1 MLKWQSQIYSMY
13 MLDPDTLDDQI
24 SDMLNGDPNDGE
36 GDDPEQMIPKGFE
49 DYGLDTD
56 TE

>member
-1 MLKWQSQIYSMY
+1 